1 MQKLPVACEY
11 FEAKLTNIVLRG
23 PRFNRVHLILMVSV
37 FETAVGKNSCFEHFT
52 TLLSNFFKKQRK
64 THYEV
69 RASGRVST
77 FECHRPCVMQTA
89 VTLRFPQL
97 PTNRNRKYT
106 ALFRTTKKTWKRQV
120 EEEIRVLTDTDIGLC
135 QYDALNRLKGKKGLK
150 LFTRLLGGY
159 LRIG

>member
-1 MQKLPVACEY
+1 
-11 FEAKLTNIVLRG
+11 
-23 PRFNRVHLILMVSV
+23 
-37 FETAVGKNSCFEHFT
+37 
-52 TLLSNFFKKQRK
+52 
-64 THYEV
+64 
-69 RASGRVST
+69 
-77 FECHRPCVMQTA
+77 MQTA

-135 QYDALNRLKGKKGLK
+135 QYDALNQLKGKKGLK